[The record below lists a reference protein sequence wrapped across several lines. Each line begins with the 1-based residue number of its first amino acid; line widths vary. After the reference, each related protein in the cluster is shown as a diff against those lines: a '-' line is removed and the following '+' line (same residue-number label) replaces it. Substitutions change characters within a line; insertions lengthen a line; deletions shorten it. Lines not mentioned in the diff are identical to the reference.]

1 MRQVRKQSRSRG
13 RTVYVEANAS
23 GAAYDRSLL
32 SQAEALVDLISHLT
46 R

>member
-1 MRQVRKQSRSRG
+1 MRQVHKQSRIRE

-32 SQAEALVDLISHLT
+32 RQAEALVDLIGHLT